1 MLTPLFARCPLVSES
16 RVVTRGACL
25 YHVQLPC
32 LRPACLPHT
41 KRTAVSWCLVS
52 LSRVPLS
59 LALSRVFKATGC
71 TTLLVPASLCTRVC
85 RCGGLFSCTDR
96 HTGACTHT
104 RTHTHM
110 QQAAEELARSLG
122 LETDLKLPPVP
133 MIDLPAVPPAP
144 FRSCRHPAPANPTV
158 DASPSAVCSGE
169 HSMPHASSC
178 HQAVRPVDA
187 DGAHTHDSGEAGRGG
202 GGGGGDDH
210 SPAEPS
216 GVAEGEGATCNTS
229 SRTGSGAFGTSMHVA
244 SSLEAQPSMHM
255 AASLQPQ
262 PFPTAPHSRSHLPP
276 APPPA
281 FSPPATSDTSSAD
294 EWASVRADVE
304 MARSWA
310 SMQIDNERM
319 RQARAAEARPDGST
333 LRRYNVPVGRCLG

>member
-1 MLTPLFARCPLVSES
+1 M
-16 RVVTRGACL
+16 
-25 YHVQLPC
+25 
-32 LRPACLPHT
+32 
-41 KRTAVSWCLVS
+41 
-52 LSRVPLS
+52 
-59 LALSRVFKATGC
+59 
-71 TTLLVPASLCTRVC
+71 
-85 RCGGLFSCTDR
+85 
-96 HTGACTHT
+96 
-104 RTHTHM
+104 
-110 QQAAEELARSLG
+110 
-122 LETDLKLPPVP
+122 
-133 MIDLPAVPPAP
+133 
-144 FRSCRHPAPANPTV
+144 
-158 DASPSAVCSGE
+158 
-169 HSMPHASSC
+169 
-178 HQAVRPVDA
+178 
-187 DGAHTHDSGEAGRGG
+187 
-202 GGGGGDDH
+202 
-210 SPAEPS
+210 
-216 GVAEGEGATCNTS
+216 AEGEGATCNTS